1 MKKKM
6 ILINLIF
13 IIFIA
18 LLSGTVN
25 AATTGTIDF
34 KAINNSSGTVV
45 ENLQVSIYQVKK
57 QDNEG
62 VMQFVNGFESCT
74 IDTNNLSQDNIDN
87 LKIYAKSNA
96 QPLFVKTTDSNG
108 NFNLTNLDL
117 GIYLLVQENNTD
129 EITMQ
134 TMVITIPELTVENGL
149 KYEVIAK
156 PKIVNTEKT
165 IVKEEIKDKVLPY
178 TGTLDWLVPTLSI
191 IGIIIFAIAWL
202 KVYSTSKK
210 KVN

>member
-13 IIFIA
+13 IIFIE
-18 LLSGTVN
+18 LLCRTVN
-25 AATTGTIDF
+25 AVTTGTIIF
-34 KAINNSSGTVV
+34 TAINNSSDTVV

-57 QDNEG
+57 QDKEG
-62 VMQFVNGFESCT
+62 VMQFSDGFENCT
-74 IDTNNLSQDNIDN
+74 INTNNLSQDNIDN

-96 QPLFVKTTDSNG
+96 QPVVVKTTDSNG
-108 NFNLTNLDL
+108 KFNLTNLDL
-117 GIYLLVQENNTD
+117 GIYLLVQESNNED
-129 EITMQ
+129 ITMQ
-134 TMVITIPELTVENGL
+134 TMLITIPELTIENGL

-156 PKIVNTEKT
+156 PKIVNTEKP
-165 IVKEEIKDKVLPY
+165 IIKEEIKDTVLPY
-178 TGTLDWLVPTLSI
+178 TGTLDWLVPVLAIT
-191 IGIIIFAIAWL
+191 GIIVFAIAWL